1 MTYYLYLEDLIII
14 NGVSLDIALTS
25 DLLFKKIKIVLTDV
39 DGVLTDGGMYYSVDG
54 DVMKKFHAR
63 DGMGIS
69 LLRKNNIP
77 TVIVTKEKTKM
88 VKHWA
93 KKMNA
98 KLFDGVLHKEEILK
112 KICTKYDVSPSEI
125 AYIGDDVNDI
135 ELLKLVG
142 LGVVP
147 KDGNQITKKSS
158 NYISKTI
165 GGKGVFREIAELILL
180 SKKIPIK
187 Y

>member
-1 MTYYLYLEDLIII
+1 MTSTL
-14 NGVSLDIALTS
+14 V
-25 DLLFKKIKIVLTDV
+25 FKKIKIILTDV
-39 DGVLTDGGMYYSVDG
+39 DGVLNCGGMDYSVDG

-69 LLRKNNIP
+69 LLRKNDIH

-88 VKHWA
+88 VKKWA

-98 KLFDGVLHKEEILK
+98 KLFDGVLKKEEILE
-112 KICTKYDVSPSEI
+112 KICKQYHVSPSEI
-125 AYIGDDVNDI
+125 AYIGDDVNDVN
-135 ELLKLVG
+135 LLKLVG

-147 KDGNQITKKSS
+147 KDGNSIAKKSS
-158 NYISKTI
+158 NYVTKTI
-165 GGKGVFREIAELILL
+165 GGKGVFREVAELILL

>member
-1 MTYYLYLEDLIII
+1 M
-14 NGVSLDIALTS
+14 LTS
-25 DLLFKKIKIVLTDV
+25 TLVFKKIKIVLTDV
-39 DGVLTDGGMYYSVDG
+39 DGVLTDGGMYYSKDG

-69 LLRKNNIP
+69 LLRKNDII

-88 VKHWA
+88 VKKWA

-98 KLFDGVLHKEEILK
+98 KLFDGVLNKEEILE
-112 KICTKYDVSPSEI
+112 KICTQYDVFPYEI
-125 AYIGDDVNDI
+125 AYIGDDVNDVN
-135 ELLKLVG
+135 LLKLVG

-147 KDGNQITKKSS
+147 KDGNQIAKKSS

-165 GGKGVFREIAELILL
+165 GGKGVFREVAELILL